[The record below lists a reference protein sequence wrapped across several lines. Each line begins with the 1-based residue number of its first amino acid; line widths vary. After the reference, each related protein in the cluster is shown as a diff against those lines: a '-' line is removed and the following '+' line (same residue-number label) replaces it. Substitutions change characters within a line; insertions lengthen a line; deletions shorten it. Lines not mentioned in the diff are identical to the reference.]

1 VGNLRREGRLPP
13 SRRRQVLGHRRE
25 DEKVNAELLS
35 PNVQRLIS
43 AGVVAGC
50 FAAMLIAETMAPL
63 RRAIESKARRIIRNL
78 TTGGV
83 SLAVVTLLQTPILIP
98 VARWAERN
106 HVGLLHW
113 ARFPVAMQIVI
124 AVVLLDYTLWFW
136 HWANHK
142 APVLWRFHLVHHI
155 DLDMDAS
162 TALRFHFGEQT
173 LSVAYRA
180 LQIIL
185 IGASSF
191 SVWVWQTILFAS
203 ILFHHSNMRL
213 PIGVE
218 RRLVRLIVTP
228 RMHGIHHSDFMNETN
243 SNWSSVLSCWDYLHR
258 TILLDVPQQE
268 INIGVPAYRQP
279 REVTI
284 GKILLLPFVRQ
295 RADWLLPNGQIAVQ
309 PHPGPH
315 DKLAE

>member
-1 VGNLRREGRLPP
+1 MIN
-13 SRRRQVLGHRRE
+13 
-25 DEKVNAELLS
+25 ELLS
-35 PNVQRLIS
+35 ANAQRLVS
-43 AGVVAGC
+43 VAVVAGC
-50 FAAMLIAETMAPL
+50 FAAMLIGETIAPL
-63 RRAIESKARRIIRNL
+63 RRSVESKLRRVIRNL
-78 TTGGV
+78 TTGGI

-98 VARWAERN
+98 VARWTEKN
-106 HVGLLHW
+106 HIGLLNG
-113 ARFPVAMQIVI
+113 ARLPAAVQIVL

-142 APVLWRFHLVHHI
+142 MPVLWRFHLVHHI

-173 LSVAYRA
+173 LSVAFRA

-185 IGASSF
+185 IGASTF

-213 PIGVE
+213 PIGLE
-218 RRLVRLIVTP
+218 RWLVRVIVTP

-243 SNWSSVLSCWDYLHR
+243 SNWSSLLSCWDYLHG
-258 TILLDVPQQE
+258 TILLNVPRQE
-268 INIGVPAYRQP
+268 VTIGVPAYVRE

-284 GKILLLPFVRQ
+284 GKILILPFVRQ
-295 RADWLLPNGQIAVQ
+295 REYWALPSGQISVR

-315 DKLAE
+315 HELAE